1 VKLVI
6 SFGMVAGLLM
16 AAAAA
21 RCATPGLP
29 QGDVGHQHFVC
40 HTGYTLE
47 KCRKDVATLQKALEK
62 YPVAQLGEWTWVLVR
77 SADWRA
83 IQSPRGLDPHS
94 PAFTYY
100 QGRETFLEE
109 ALVSEVPRRC
119 FELKSSWGMSIEKLL
134 DYAIAHELGH
144 ALCNEED
151 EGKANRVGKL
161 LREENHASCEIN
173 LQAKRRIDENKDRLR
188 ARGELN

>member
-6 SFGMVAGLLM
+6 LVGMTVGLLAGSAGST
-16 AAAAA
+16 AA
-21 RCATPGLP
+21 PSGLP
-29 QGDVGHQHFVC
+29 QAKASNQHFIC

-47 KCRKDVATLQKALEK
+47 KCHKDVAVLQRALEK

-77 SADWRA
+77 SADWCG
-83 IQSPRGLDPHS
+83 IQSPRGLDSNS

-100 QGRETFLEE
+100 AGKETFLEE

-119 FELKSSWGMSIEKLL
+119 FDLQSAWGMSIEKLL

-144 ALCNEED
+144 ALCNERNEAKAD
-151 EGKANRVGKL
+151 RAAKLMREGNAL
-161 LREENHASCEIN
+161 SCEVN
-173 LQAKRRIDENKDRLR
+173 LQAKR
-188 ARGELN
+188 